1 MNNKIPFP
9 QSRIFYGGD
18 YNPEQWS
25 EEIWQEDMRLMRE
38 AGVNL
43 VSLGIF
49 SWAKLEPKPGQYQ
62 FDWLDRILDLL
73 HANGVQ
79 VALATA
85 TASPPPWFSRL
96 HPESWPVAVDGLS
109 YKPGS
114 RQFYC
119 PNSVAYREASSR
131 LAGEMARRYGQ
142 HPAVWMWHV
151 NNEYGCHVHE
161 CYCPVCTQAFQ
172 EWLCERYKS
181 VDVLNDVWGTA
192 FWSLGISDWADVQLP
207 NRTTSYRNPAQVL
220 DYRRFMN
227 QSLLNL
233 FKAEIKAIRDAGASQ
248 PLFTNSVFG
257 LKALDGF
264 EWAKYQDV
272 TAIDMYIN
280 PVNSEQAWKDGA
292 FWHDLTRSWGRGKPY
307 LLVEQT
313 TSQVNWRTVNS
324 LKAPGTIRTF
334 SYQALARGASSVMF
348 FQWRASRS
356 GAEKYHAGMVP
367 HYGVDGSRI
376 FAEIKQMGAEFARLK
391 KLASQQV
398 HSQVGIL
405 FSYENIWAL
414 EIDSKPAQ
422 LDGWSVLRPW
432 HQALIE
438 QNIPLDFVHPEDD
451 FSQYKVLIA
460 PLLYQISQAQAER
473 LRTFVQ
479 SGGTLLMTYFSGV
492 TDLNER
498 IWLGGYPALLQ
509 DVLGIKVEEWQPF
522 QPGETNLL
530 SVNGVSVEGSHWADL
545 LHATTA
551 EVLATYTQDFYAGSP
566 ALTKNRYGKGTAYYA
581 GTVPAQNWLRD
592 WIGAICVEQGV
603 EPLVKADP
611 EVEAGLRTGTDGAST
626 LVLVNHANRLAQ
638 VNLLGKHGRSLLD
651 DRVIT
656 DEMILNPYDVLVLEL
671 ES

>member
-1 MNNKIPFP
+1 MLNINKIY
-9 QSRIFYGGD
+9 YGGD
-18 YNPEQWS
+18 YNPEQWD

-38 AGVNL
+38 AGINL

-96 HPESWPVAVDGLS
+96 HPESWPVAVDGLP

-119 PNSVAYREASSR
+119 PNSVAYREAASR

-172 EWLCERYKS
+172 DWLCERYKS

-192 FWSLGISDWADVQLP
+192 FWSLGISDWTDIQLP

-233 FKAEIKAIRDAGASQ
+233 FKAEIDAIRSTGATQ

-272 TAIDMYIN
+272 TAIDMYIDPAN
-280 PVNSEQAWKDGA
+280 GEQAWKDGA

-356 GAEKYHAGMVP
+356 GAEKYHAGMIP
-367 HYGVDGSRI
+367 HYGTEGSRI
-376 FAEIKQMGAEFARLK
+376 FAEVKQMGAEFARLER
-391 KLASQQV
+391 LASQQI

-405 FSYENIWAL
+405 FSYENVWAL

-422 LDGWSVLRPW
+422 LDARDVLRPW
-432 HQALIE
+432 YNALIE
-438 QNIPLDFVHPEDD
+438 QNIPLDFIHPDD
-451 FSQYKVLIA
+451 DLSRYKVLIA
-460 PLLYQISQAQAER
+460 PLLYQISEAQAEN
-473 LRTFVQ
+473 LKSFVQ
-479 SGGTLLMTYFSGV
+479 AGGTLLMTYFSGI

-530 SVNGVSVEGSHWADL
+530 SVNGMSVESTYWADL
-545 LHATTA
+545 LHTTTA
-551 EVLATYTQDFYAGSP
+551 EVIATYTQGFYAGRP
-566 ALTKNRYGKGTAYYA
+566 ALTKNQFGTGTAYYA
-581 GTVPAQNWLRD
+581 GTLPTQNWLRD
-592 WIGAICVEQGV
+592 WIGSICAEQGV
-603 EPLVKADP
+603 QPLVTAEPD
-611 EVEAGLRTGTDGAST
+611 VEAGLRTGEDGASM
-626 LVLVNHANRLAQ
+626 LVLINHANRSRQ
-638 VNLLGKHGRSLLD
+638 VNLLGKRGRSLLD

-656 DEMILNPYDVLVLEL
+656 DELILNPYDVLVLEL
-671 ES
+671 D

>member
-1 MNNKIPFP
+1 M
-9 QSRIFYGGD
+9 
-18 YNPEQWS
+18 
-25 EEIWQEDMRLMRE
+25 
-38 AGVNL
+38 
-43 VSLGIF
+43 
-49 SWAKLEPKPGQYQ
+49 
-62 FDWLDRILDLL
+62 DLL

-96 HPESWPVAVDGLS
+96 HPESWPVAMDGLP

-114 RQFYC
+114 RQIYC

-181 VDVLNDVWGTA
+181 VDVLNDVWGTT

-233 FKAEIKAIRDAGASQ
+233 FKAEIDAIRSTSATQ

-272 TAIDMYIN
+272 TAIDMYIDPAN
-280 PVNSEQAWKDGA
+280 GEQAWKDGA

-356 GAEKYHAGMVP
+356 GAEKYHAGMIP

-376 FAEIKQMGAEFARLK
+376 FAEVKQMGAEFARLER
-391 KLASQQV
+391 LALQQA

-405 FSYENIWAL
+405 FSYENVWAL

-422 LDGWSVLRPW
+422 LDAWNVLRPW
-432 HQALIE
+432 HRALIE
-438 QNIPLDFVHPEDD
+438 QNIPLDFVHPDD
-451 FSQYKVLIA
+451 DLNQYKVLIA
-460 PLLYQISQAQAER
+460 PLLYQISNSQAEKFKS
-473 LRTFVQ
+473 FVQ
-479 SGGTLLMTYFSGV
+479 NGGTLLMTYFSGI

-522 QPGETNLL
+522 QADEKNLL
-530 SVNGVSVEGSHWADL
+530 SVSNTSIECTHWADL
-545 LHATTA
+545 LHTTTA
-551 EVLATYTQDFYAGSP
+551 EAIATYRQDFFAGRP
-566 ALTKNRYGKGTAYYA
+566 ALTKNQFGAGTAYYA
-581 GTVPAQNWLRD
+581 GTLPAQDWLRD
-592 WIGAICVEQGV
+592 WIASICAEQGV
-603 EPLVKADP
+603 QPLVKADP
-611 EVEAGLRTGTDGAST
+611 DVEAGLRTGEKGAST
-626 LVLVNHANRLAQ
+626 LVLINHANQPAQ
-638 VNLLGKHGRSLLD
+638 VNLLGKRGCSLLD
-651 DRVIT
+651 DRAVT
-656 DEMILNPYDVLVLEL
+656 DKLILNPYDILVLEL

>member
-1 MNNKIPFP
+1 MLNINKIY
-9 QSRIFYGGD
+9 YGGD
-18 YNPEQWS
+18 YNPEQWN
-25 EEIWQEDMRLMRE
+25 EEFWQEDMRLMVE

-109 YKPGS
+109 YKSGS

-119 PNSVAYREASSR
+119 PNSMAYREASSR

-161 CYCPVCTQAFQ
+161 CYCPVCTQIFQ

-192 FWSLGISDWADVQLP
+192 FWSLGISDWADIQLP
-207 NRTTSYRNPAQVL
+207 NRNTSYRNPSQVL

-233 FKAEIKAIRDAGASQ
+233 FKAEIDAIRSTGANQ
-248 PLFTNSVFG
+248 PLFTNMVFG

-264 EWAKYQDV
+264 EWAKYQDI

-280 PVNSEQAWKDGA
+280 PANGEQAWKDGA
-292 FWHDLTRSWGRGKPY
+292 LWHDLTRSWGRGKPY

-324 LKAPGTIRTF
+324 LKTPGTIRTF

-356 GAEKYHAGMVP
+356 GAEKYHAGMIP

-376 FAEIKQMGAEFARLK
+376 FAEVKQIGAEFARMER
-391 KLASQQV
+391 LASQRI
-398 HSQVGIL
+398 HSEVGIL

-414 EIDSKPAQ
+414 EIDSKPTQ
-422 LDGWSVLRPW
+422 LDAWNVLRPW
-432 HQALIE
+432 YHALIE
-438 QNIPLDFVHPEDD
+438 QNIPLDFVHPDDD
-451 FSQYKVLIA
+451 FNQYKVLIA
-460 PLLYQISQAQAER
+460 PLLYQLSDVQAER
-473 LRTFVQ
+473 LRVFVQ
-479 SGGTLLMTYFSGV
+479 TGGTLLMTYFSGI

-522 QPGETNLL
+522 QPGDTNLL
-530 SVNGVSVEGSHWADL
+530 SVSNTSIECTHWADL
-545 LHATTA
+545 LHTTTA
-551 EVLATYTQDFYAGSP
+551 RVIATYTQGFYAGRP
-566 ALTKNRYGKGTAYYA
+566 ALTKNQFGTGTAYYA
-581 GTVPAQNWLRD
+581 GTLPDQDWLRN
-592 WIGAICVEQGV
+592 WIGSICAEQGV
-603 EPLVKADP
+603 KPLVKADP
-611 EVEAGLRTGTDGAST
+611 NVETGLRTGTDGAST
-626 LVLVNHANRLAQ
+626 LVLINHANEPAQ

-656 DEMILNPYDVLVLEL
+656 DELVLDPYDVLILEL

>member
-1 MNNKIPFP
+1 MLNINKIY
-9 QSRIFYGGD
+9 YGGD
-18 YNPEQWS
+18 YNPEQWN
-25 EEIWQEDMRLMRE
+25 EEIWREDMRLMRE

-49 SWAKLEPKPGQYQ
+49 SWAKLEPKPGLYQ

-96 HPESWPVAVDGLS
+96 HPESWPVAVDGLT

-119 PNSVAYREASSR
+119 PNSAAYREASSR

-161 CYCPVCTQAFQ
+161 CYCPVCAQAFQ

-192 FWSLGISDWADVQLP
+192 FWSLGISDWADIQLP

-227 QSLLNL
+227 HSLLNL
-233 FKAEIKAIRDAGASQ
+233 FKAEIDAIRSTGATQ

-280 PVNSEQAWKDGA
+280 PAHGEQAWKDGA

-313 TSQVNWRTVNS
+313 TSQVNWRAVNS
-324 LKAPGTIRTF
+324 LKAPGTIRTL

-348 FQWRASRS
+348 FQWRASKS
-356 GAEKYHAGMVP
+356 GAEKYHAGMIP

-376 FAEIKQMGAEFARLK
+376 FAEVKQIGAEFAQLERLG
-391 KLASQQV
+391 SQQA
-398 HSQVGIL
+398 HSLVGIL
-405 FSYENIWAL
+405 FSYENVWAL

-422 LDGWSVLRPW
+422 LDAWDVLRPW
-432 HQALIE
+432 YNALIE
-438 QNIPLDFVHPEDD
+438 QNIPLDFIHPDD
-451 FSQYKVLIA
+451 DLSRYKVLIA
-460 PLLYQISQAQAER
+460 PLLYQISEAQAEN
-473 LRTFVQ
+473 LKSFVQ
-479 SGGTLLMTYFSGV
+479 AGGTLLMTYFSGI

-530 SVNGVSVEGSHWADL
+530 SVNGMSVEASHWADL
-545 LHATTA
+545 LHVTTA
-551 EVLATYTQDFYAGSP
+551 KVIATYTQGFYAGRP
-566 ALTKNRYGKGTAYYA
+566 ALTKNQFGTGVAYYA
-581 GTVPAQNWLRD
+581 GTLPAQNWLRN
-592 WIGAICVEQGV
+592 WIGSICAEQGV
-603 EPLVKADP
+603 QPLVKADP
-611 EVEAGLRTGTDGAST
+611 DVEAGLRTGEDGAST
-626 LVLVNHANRLAQ
+626 LVLINHANEPAQ

-651 DRVIT
+651 NRVIT
-656 DEMILNPYDVLVLEL
+656 DELVLDPYDVLVLEL

>member
-1 MNNKIPFP
+1 MLNINKIY
-9 QSRIFYGGD
+9 YGGD

-96 HPESWPVAVDGLS
+96 HPESWPVAMDGLP

-119 PNSVAYREASSR
+119 PNSAAYREASSE
-131 LAGEMARRYGQ
+131 LAGKIAQRYSQ
-142 HPAVWMWHV
+142 HPAVLMWHV
-151 NNEYGCHVHE
+151 NNEYGCHVNE

-172 EWLCERYKS
+172 EWLCKRYKS

-272 TAIDMYIN
+272 TAIDMYID
-280 PVNSEQAWKDGA
+280 PAHGDQAWKNGA

-313 TSQVNWRTVNS
+313 TSQVNWRAVNS

-348 FQWRASRS
+348 FQWRQSRS
-356 GAEKYHAGMVP
+356 GAEKYHAGMIP
-367 HYGVDGSRI
+367 LYGAEDSRI
-376 FAEIKQMGAEFARLK
+376 FAEVKQMGAELKRLNR
-391 KLASQQV
+391 LASQ
-398 HSQVGIL
+398 SLPAKVGIL
-405 FSYENIWAL
+405 FSYENVWAL

-422 LDGWSVLRPW
+422 LEAWSALRPW

-438 QNIPLDFVHPEDD
+438 QNIPVDFVHPDD
-451 FSQYKVLIA
+451 DVNSYKILIA
-460 PLLYQISQAQAER
+460 PLFYQISKEQAEK
-473 LRTFVQ
+473 LRVFVQTGGTFV
-479 SGGTLLMTYFSGV
+479 MTYFSGI
-492 TDLNER
+492 TDMNER
-498 IWLGGYPALLQ
+498 IWLGGYPGFLQ

-522 QPGETNLL
+522 QPGKTNQMLVADN
-530 SVNGVSVEGSHWADL
+530 SISCFHWADL
-545 LHATTA
+545 LHTTTA
-551 EVLATYTQDFYAGSP
+551 ETIATYVEDFYAGRP
-566 ALTKNRYGKGTAYYA
+566 ALTRNRYGAGTAYYA
-581 GTVPAQNWLRD
+581 GTLPDQAWLRN
-592 WIGAICVEQGV
+592 WIKIICAEQRV
-603 EPLVKADP
+603 EPLVEADP
-611 EVEAGLRTGTDGAST
+611 DVEAGLRTGANGAST
-626 LVLVNHANRLAQ
+626 LILVNHANRTAQ
-638 VNLLGKHGRSLLD
+638 VDLMGKRGRSLLD
-651 DRVIT
+651 DRPVT
-656 DEMILNPYDVLVLEL
+656 NNLTLDPYGVMVLEL
-671 ES
+671 EQ

>member
-1 MNNKIPFP
+1 MLDVNKIY
-9 QSRIFYGGD
+9 YGGD
-18 YNPEQWS
+18 YYPEQWN
-25 EEIWQEDMRLMRE
+25 EEIWREDMRLMRE

-73 HANGVQ
+73 HTNGVL

-96 HPESWPVAVDGLS
+96 HPESWPVAADGLS

-119 PNSVAYREASSR
+119 PNSVAYREAASR
-131 LAGEMARRYGQ
+131 LAGEMARRYGK

-161 CYCPVCTQAFQ
+161 CYCPVCAQAFQ
-172 EWLCERYKS
+172 EWLRERYKS

-192 FWSLGISDWADVQLP
+192 FWSLGISTWADIQLP
-207 NRTTSYRNPAQVL
+207 NRNTSYRNPAQVL

-233 FKAEIKAIRDAGASQ
+233 FKAEIDAIRAAGADQ
-248 PLFTNSVFG
+248 PLFTNMVFG
-257 LKALDGF
+257 LKELDGF

-280 PVNSEQAWKDGA
+280 PANGKQAWKEGA

-356 GAEKYHAGMVP
+356 GAEKYHAGMIP

-376 FAEIKQMGAEFARLK
+376 FAEVKQMGAEFTRLE
-391 KLASQQV
+391 KLASQRI
-398 HSQVGIL
+398 HSEVGIL

-422 LDGWSVLRPW
+422 LDAWNMLRPW
-432 HQALIE
+432 YHALIE
-438 QNIPLDFVHPEDD
+438 QNIPLDFVHPDD
-451 FSQYKVLIA
+451 GFNQYKVLIA
-460 PLLYQISQAQAER
+460 PLLYQLSDAQAER
-473 LRTFVQ
+473 LRRFVQ
-479 SGGTLLMTYFSGV
+479 TGGTLLMTYFSGI

-522 QPGETNLL
+522 QPGDTNLL
-530 SVNGVSVEGSHWADL
+530 SVSNTSIKCSHWADL
-545 LHATTA
+545 LHTTTA
-551 EVLATYTQDFYAGSP
+551 KVIATYTQDFYAGRP
-566 ALTKNRYGKGTAYYA
+566 ALTKNQFGIGTAYYA
-581 GTVPAQNWLRD
+581 GTLPAQNWLSN
-592 WIGAICVEQGV
+592 WICSICAEQGV
-603 EPLVKADP
+603 KPLVKADP
-611 EVEAGLRTGTDGAST
+611 NVETGLRTGTDGAST
-626 LVLVNHANRLAQ
+626 LVLINHANEPAQ

-656 DEMILNPYDVLVLEL
+656 DELVLDPYDVLILEL